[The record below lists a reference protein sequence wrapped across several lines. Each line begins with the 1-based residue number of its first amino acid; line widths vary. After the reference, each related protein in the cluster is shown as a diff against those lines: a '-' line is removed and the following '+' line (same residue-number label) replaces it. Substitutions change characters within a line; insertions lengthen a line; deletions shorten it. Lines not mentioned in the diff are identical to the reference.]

1 MLRRM
6 LDEDSTLSNESNN
19 TPIQSIKSHDSKSKK
34 RRSKISSSSKIFSN
48 RSSQQYYKGHA
59 YSYESEIVDKLDE
72 PYHIPKSKKVPF
84 SKKFADIKV
93 IICYNI
99 HRKQLEFVP
108 DSIEELREFVRQM
121 IDPENKLMP
130 ITINDFKMYFFDYE
144 NEKCTIDTQGDLE
157 SVYMMTQKAVP
168 KNL

>member
-1 MLRRM
+1 M
-6 LDEDSTLSNESNN
+6 
-19 TPIQSIKSHDSKSKK
+19 
-34 RRSKISSSSKIFSN
+34 
-48 RSSQQYYKGHA
+48 
-59 YSYESEIVDKLDE
+59 
-72 PYHIPKSKKVPF
+72 
-84 SKKFADIKV
+84 
-93 IICYNI
+93 
-99 HRKQLEFVP
+99 P

-121 IDPENKLMP
+121 IDPENNKKP